1 MAIMMLK
8 TNKTNTK
15 KKKGEVIMKK
25 QVLGA
30 ILCAG
35 LALSMLGG
43 CSSGNSGET
52 TAQQSD
58 AQSTEAGASSAEGS
72 SAAATTDVANLKFGF
87 VVGSFEHTFYQL
99 IADGIKAECE
109 AKGIKDFSVLD
120 ASLDP
125 VIATSKVETLTA
137 DGCKAIAL
145 ACNDAAGVKP
155 AIENAAADGVAM
167 FTFDCTSESDSI
179 NCFVGTDNFKG
190 GQLGG
195 EELVRLTKDGD
206 TVAIIGYPTASSCLD
221 RENGALETLKKS
233 DRKVLS
239 GYDYKGDAN
248 EAQKIMENILTTN
261 PEVKAVFCV
270 GDPAATGALAS
281 IKAAGSECLIVGFD
295 GNPEAKEAILDAEN
309 GKYWVSEISQNPKL
323 IGSTIVDEMIKYMTE
338 GKVTKPEIFTD
349 PYIITAENAAE

>member
-1 MAIMMLK
+1 
-8 TNKTNTK
+8 
-15 KKKGEVIMKK
+15 MKK

-58 AQSTEAGASSAEGS
+58 AQSTEAGDA
-72 SAAATTDVANLKFGF
+72 SAAESKDEAKDEKAADVADLKFGF

-99 IADGIKAECE
+99 IADGIEEECK

-281 IKAAGSECLIVGFD
+281 IKAAGSDCLIVGFD

-323 IGSTIVDEMIKYMTE
+323 IGSTIVDEMIKFMTE
-338 GKVTKPEIFTD
+338 GKVTKAEIFID
-349 PYIITAENAAE
+349 PYIITAENAAEK

>member
-1 MAIMMLK
+1 M
-8 TNKTNTK
+8 K
-15 KKKGEVIMKK
+15 KKILAALLCS
-25 QVLGA
+25 VLA
-30 ILCAG
+30 VSVLAG
-35 LALSMLGG
+35 CQPKADKSQQTGQEKE
-43 CSSGNSGET
+43 ET
-52 TAQQSD
+52 TEQAKEGTGGTK
-58 AQSTEAGASSAEGS
+58 TE
-72 SAAATTDVANLKFGF
+72 DMKFGF

-99 IADGIKAECE
+99 IGKGIEDECK

-125 VIATSKVETLTA
+125 VIATQKVETLTA
-137 DGCKAIAL
+137 DGCNAIAL

-167 FTFDCTSESDSI
+167 FTFDCTSESDKI
-179 NCFVGTDNFKG
+179 NCFVGTDNYKG
-190 GQLGG
+190 GELGG
-195 EELVRLTKDGD
+195 QELIRLTKDGD

-221 RENGALETLKKS
+221 RENGALDTLKS
-233 DRKVLS
+233 ADRKVLS

-281 IKAAGSECLIVGFD
+281 IKAAGSNCMIIGFD
-295 GNPEAKEAILDAEN
+295 GNPEAKQAILDPEN
-309 GKYWVSEISQNPKL
+309 GKYWVSEISQNPQK
-323 IGSTIVDEMIKYMTE
+323 IGSTIVDEMIGFMTT
-338 GKVTKPEIFTD
+338 GKVTDKQIFID

>member
-1 MAIMMLK
+1 MKRRIMSA
-8 TNKTNTK
+8 
-15 KKKGEVIMKK
+15 V
-25 QVLGA
+25 
-30 ILCAG
+30 LCAG
-35 LALSMLGG
+35 LAISLLSG
-43 CSSGNSGET
+43 CASQTKEAETTQAAAEAAKEET
-52 TAQQSD
+52 TA
-58 AQSTEAGASSAEGS
+58 
-72 SAAATTDVANLKFGF
+72 AAADSSSEAKTEESKTADTEVKDVSALKFGF

-99 IADGIKAECE
+99 IA
-109 AKGIKDFSVLD
+109 KGIEEQCKERGITDFSVLD

-125 VIATSKVETLTA
+125 VIATGKVETLTA
-137 DGCKAIAL
+137 DGCNAIAL

-167 FTFDCTSESDSI
+167 FTFDCTSESEAI
-179 NCFVGTDNFKG
+179 NCFVGTDNYKG

-195 EELVRLTKDGD
+195 EELIRLTKDKD

-221 RENGALETLKKS
+221 RENGALEVLKGA
-233 DRKVLS
+233 DRNVLT

-261 PEVKAVFCV
+261 PEVAAVFCV

-281 IKAAGSECLIVGFD
+281 IKAAGSNCLIVGFD

-309 GKYWVSEISQNPKL
+309 GKYWVSEISQNPQL
-323 IGSTIVDEMIKYMTE
+323 IGSTIVDEMISFMTT
-338 GKVTKPEIFTD
+338 GKVSKPEIFID

>member
-1 MAIMMLK
+1 M
-8 TNKTNTK
+8 K
-15 KKKGEVIMKK
+15 KK
-25 QVLGA
+25 
-30 ILCAG
+30 ILAALLCTG
-35 LALSMLGG
+35 LAISMLAG
-43 CSSGNSGET
+43 CQGKAQPQESTKPAAEEGEG
-52 TAQQSD
+52 D
-58 AQSTEAGASSAEGS
+58 KGDGKNVE
-72 SAAATTDVANLKFGF
+72 DLKFGF

-99 IADGIKAECE
+99 IGKGIEEECK

-125 VIATSKVETLTA
+125 VIATQKVETLTA
-137 DGCKAIAL
+137 DGCNAIAL

-167 FTFDCTSESDSI
+167 FTFDCTSESDKI
-179 NCFVGTDNFKG
+179 NCFVGTDNYKG
-190 GQLGG
+190 GELGG
-195 EELVRLTKDGD
+195 QELIRLTKDGD

-221 RENGALETLKKS
+221 RENGALDTLKKA

-281 IKAAGSECLIVGFD
+281 IKAAGSNCVIIGFD
-295 GNPEAKEAILDAEN
+295 GNPESKQAILDEEN
-309 GKYWVSEISQNPKL
+309 GKYWVSEVSQNPQK
-323 IGSTIVDEMIKYMTE
+323 IGSTIVDEMISFMTT
-338 GKVTKPEIFTD
+338 GKVTDKQIFID